1 MSTTTPLDDL
11 TEKQRAFVFEFSKL
25 GAERGTRIEACKRA
39 GYEGDNLDV
48 VAWDLMRKPKIVAA
62 VKYMLEVRYAEKAP
76 EMMDIAHSLAQGKL
90 TGNEDLDFKGQ
101 PVIAPGVRLQAVE
114 RWLDRAGMAPVT
126 KSEQKIE
133 YEDKTQ
139 LGVIEYNQRLAIALQ
154 SVKTLPPEERKLLEN
169 KLKPIDAEFQEV
181 PDLGFLDE

>member
-1 MSTTTPLDDL
+1 MDELN
-11 TEKQRAFVFEFSKL
+11 EKQRAFVREYTEM
-25 GAERGTRIEACKRA
+25 GQQRGTRVEAARKA
-39 GYEGDNLDV
+39 GYQGDNLDV
-48 VAWDLMRKPKIVAA
+48 VTWDLMRKPKILAA
-62 VKYMLEVRYAEKAP
+62 CRYMLEVRLMEKAP
-76 EMMDIAHSLAQGKL
+76 EMLNVAYTLA
-90 TGNEDLDFKGQ
+90 TDDRVDFKGQ
-101 PVIAPGVRLQAVE
+101 PTTASGVRLQAANSL
-114 RWLDRAGMAPVT
+114 LDRAGLAPIAR
-126 KSEQKIE
+126 SEQKIE